1 MKSIIALVAI
11 VFLVVLGTEIYYH
24 TTQEVIKIKVTD
36 KEVVVTGNAESTS
49 SKYLIMTE
57 DEVFENEDEFIRLK
71 FNSSDVQNKLKVDST
86 YTVRVI
92 GWRIPFLSTYRNII
106 EIK

>member
-1 MKSIIALVAI
+1 MKSIITLVSI
-11 VFLVVLGTEIYYH
+11 IFLVVLGMEIYYH
-24 TTQEVIKIKVTD
+24 STQEVIEIKVTD
-36 KEVVVTGNAESTS
+36 KEVVVTGNADNTS
-49 SKYLIMTE
+49 STYLIMTE
-57 DEVFENEDEFIRLK
+57 DEVFRNTDEFIRLK

>member
-1 MKSIIALVAI
+1 
-11 VFLVVLGTEIYYH
+11 
-24 TTQEVIKIKVTD
+24 
-36 KEVVVTGNAESTS
+36 
-49 SKYLIMTE
+49 MTE